1 MGFVV
6 EWNGTNIICSN
17 GYTYKIACGGESMNI
32 SLQKLLLKMEE
43 ELKRAKSAESETAQ
57 RERIHS
63 IKTICELVLDEQP
76 GAAPA
81 KQAAQHFVPSQPS
94 IPQQQMPV
102 NQPSPMIPQPKK
114 LEMEDSANGD
124 SLFDF

>member
-1 MGFVV
+1 
-6 EWNGTNIICSN
+6 
-17 GYTYKIACGGESMNI
+17 MNI

-43 ELKRAKSAESETAQ
+43 ELKRAKTAESEAVK

-63 IKTICELVLDEQP
+63 IKTLCELVLDE
-76 GAAPA
+76 PA
-81 KQAAQHFVPSQPS
+81 EHSRGYAESVKQASQPFVPPQHS

-114 LEMEDSANGD
+114 LEMEDNANGD

>member
-1 MGFVV
+1 
-6 EWNGTNIICSN
+6 
-17 GYTYKIACGGESMNI
+17 MNI

-43 ELKRAKSAESETAQ
+43 ELKQAKSAESEAVR

-63 IKTICELVLDEQP
+63 IKTLCELVLDEP
-76 GAAPA
+76 SGGGITAPV
-81 KQAAQHFVPSQPS
+81 KQAAQQFVSSQPS

>member
-1 MGFVV
+1 
-6 EWNGTNIICSN
+6 
-17 GYTYKIACGGESMNI
+17 MNI

-43 ELKRAKSAESETAQ
+43 ELKRAKSAESDAVC

-63 IKTICELVLDEQP
+63 VKTLCELVLDEPPQQSR
-76 GAAPA
+76 GVTAPVE
-81 KQAAQHFVPSQPS
+81 QAAQHFVPSQPS

-102 NQPSPMIPQPKK
+102 NQPSTMIPQPKK
-114 LEMEDSANGD
+114 LEMEDNANGD

>member
-1 MGFVV
+1 
-6 EWNGTNIICSN
+6 
-17 GYTYKIACGGESMNI
+17 MNI

-43 ELKRAKSAESETAQ
+43 ELMRAKSAESEAVQ

-63 IKTICELVLDEQP
+63 IKTLCELVLDESPQHSRVI
-76 GAAPA
+76 AAPV
-81 KQAAQHFVPSQPS
+81 KQAAQQFVPSQPS

-114 LEMEDSANGD
+114 LEMEDNSNGD